1 MDNEVAE
8 ARARLAARFGK
19 VQLGGKGTSTVTLTC
34 ALWHGLSLGLG
45 QFSQLICSYRYSEK
59 SSEETP

>member
-1 MDNEVAE
+1 MDNEVLE

-34 ALWHGLSLGLG
+34 GVLKHWLSLGLLV
-45 QFSQLICSYRYSEK
+45 QF
-59 SSEETP
+59 